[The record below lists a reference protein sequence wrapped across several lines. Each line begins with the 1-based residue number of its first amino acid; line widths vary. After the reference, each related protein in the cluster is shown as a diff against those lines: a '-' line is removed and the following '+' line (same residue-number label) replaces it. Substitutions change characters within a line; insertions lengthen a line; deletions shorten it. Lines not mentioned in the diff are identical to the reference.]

1 MSQASVIITP
11 VALHS
16 IRDQYPGRLQQSQAE
31 QDSTMP
37 LERGW
42 GHVVFRITAHIQEFW
57 CRTEGSLLLGDIR
70 VRRMPEQLD
79 QGTHNVHPI
88 SNLWLP
94 HSHSTPTQAQIKCK
108 NQLMEMYTKIHLPS
122 YWPGAGVGYKSWSG
136 DREWQRTKNNRPNR
150 LGGAGKRN
158 SSLRDLRIM
167 YKFW

>member
-88 SNLWLP
+88 SKIYDSFILIP
-94 HSHSTPTQAQIKCK
+94 HPPKLRSNVRINWWKCTRKSIFLLTDQGLELDISHGLGIE
-108 NQLMEMYTKIHLPS
+108 N
-122 YWPGAGVGYKSWSG
+122 
-136 DREWQRTKNNRPNR
+136 DREPRIT
-150 LGGAGKRN
+150 
-158 SSLRDLRIM
+158 DLTG
-167 YKFW
+167 